1 MFTIAIHGGAGLSTP
16 EDLGADRET
25 QARADLER
33 SLRAAQDILS
43 TGGTAIDAVVAA
55 VKVMEDSA
63 MFNAGRGSVLASD
76 GGCYMDASIMDG
88 ATENAGALCG
98 SSSVQ
103 NPIEAARKVMT
114 DTPYVMLVGEH
125 LTKFAQSKGLTC
137 QDPEWFKTAYRKAQL
152 VEAQK
157 SNTIILDHEKAEA
170 GLKRKDNCKGTV
182 GAVALDQHGNLAA
195 ATSTGG
201 LCNKDPGRVG
211 DSALIGA
218 GTYAKNTTCAV
229 SATGHG
235 ELFIRAN
242 VAGRMSA
249 MMELGGMD
257 LQSAANR
264 LIFEELPE
272 DIGGLIS
279 VDQHGNVALPFN
291 TGGMFRGWMKENGH
305 AHVEVWKGE
314 KSG

>member
-16 EDLGADRET
+16 EDLGSEREAE
-25 QARADLER
+25 ARIDLQR
-33 SLRAAQDILS
+33 SLDAAHAILS

-55 VKVMEDSA
+55 VKVMEDSP

-88 ATENAGALCG
+88 STENAGSLCG
-98 SSSVQ
+98 SSTVQ
-103 NPIEAARKVMT
+103 NPIEAAQKVMT
-114 DTPYVMLVGEH
+114 DTPYVMLVGER
-125 LTKFAQSKGLTC
+125 LTQFAQSQGLAC
-137 QDPEWFKTAYRKAQL
+137 QDKDWFKTDYRREQL
-152 VEAQK
+152 REAQI

-218 GTYAKNTTCAV
+218 GTYAKNATCAV

-242 VAGRMSA
+242 VAGRLSA
-249 MMELGGMD
+249 MMEFGGLD
-257 LQSAANR
+257 LDTASQK

-272 DIGGLIS
+272 DIGGLIA
-279 VDQHGNVALPFN
+279 VDGHGNVALPFN
-291 TGGMFRGWMKENGH
+291 TGGMFRGWMSEDGQ
-305 AHVEVWKGE
+305 AHVEVWKDE
-314 KSG
+314 

>member
-16 EDLGADRET
+16 ADLGPEREA
-25 QARADLER
+25 QARMDLQR
-33 SLRAAQDILS
+33 SLEVAHKILAD
-43 TGGTAIDAVVAA
+43 GGQAIDAVVAA
-55 VKVMEDSA
+55 VKVMEDSP

-88 ATENAGALCG
+88 ATGGAGALCG

-103 NPIEAARKVMT
+103 NPIEAAYKVMT
-114 DTPYVMLVGEH
+114 STPYVMLVGEH
-125 LTKFAQSKGLTC
+125 LTAFAESQGLVC
-137 QDPEWFKTAYRKAQL
+137 QDTEWFKTDYRRAQL
-152 VEAQK
+152 KEAQIN
-157 SNTIILDHEKAEA
+157 NTIILDHEKAQA

-182 GAVALDQHGNLAA
+182 GAVALDKHGNLAA

-235 ELFIRAN
+235 ELFIRSN
-242 VAGRMSA
+242 IAGRLSA
-249 MMELGGMD
+249 MMEFGQMD
-257 LQSAANR
+257 LPAASDR

-272 DIGGLIS
+272 DIGGLIA
-279 VDQHGNVALPFN
+279 VDSHGNVALPFN
-291 TGGMFRGWMKENGH
+291 TGGMFRGWMSEDGQ
-305 AHVEVWKGE
+305 AIVQVWKDE
-314 KSG
+314 QA